1 MSKIG
6 KRAILI
12 LLALPIGFNV
22 MAQEIKK
29 LTLEDLIPGGETYRY
44 AENLYGLQWWGDVCI
59 KPSTDT
65 IYTVQPRTGK
75 ETVLTTLGQI
85 NKVLADNKAGKLPTP
100 YSIRYPWADKP
111 QMLLKVSGKYIVYDF
126 ENNRIVSTLKLKDKA
141 ANEDYCVANG
151 NVAYTVNNNLYVN
164 EQAITD
170 EPEGIVCGQ
179 SVHRNEFGINKGTFW
194 SPKGNLLAFYR
205 MDESMVTQY
214 PLVDITARVGEVNNV
229 RYPMAGMTS
238 HQVKVGVYNPSTGK
252 TIYLNAGDPTD
263 RYFTNISWSPDE
275 KSIYLIELNRDQ
287 NHAVL
292 CQYDATTGKLLSK
305 LLEETH
311 PKYVEP
317 QHPIVF
323 LPWDSS
329 KFIYQSQRDG
339 YNHLYLCDLTS
350 SLKGEWKSDAAGG
363 KHIEYIP
370 TKQLTEGKW
379 LVGDILGFNAKRKEV
394 IFQGVDGTG
403 SNNFAVNVNTGKC
416 SLPFS
421 FRSITE
427 GEHNGML
434 SASGSYLIDR
444 YSTPTLPRRIDI
456 VDTKSLK
463 TVNLL
468 TAKDPYEGYEM
479 PTIET
484 GTIKADDGT
493 TDLYYRL
500 TKPADFDPNKKY
512 PVIVYVYGGPHA
524 QLVTGGWLNG
534 SRGWDIYMANKG
546 YIMFTLDN
554 RGSANRGLEFE
565 NATFRR
571 LGIEEG
577 KDQVKGIEFLK
588 SLPYID
594 GNRIGV
600 HGWSFGGHM
609 TTALLLRYPEIFKVG
624 VAGGPVIDWGY
635 YEVMYGERY
644 MDTPETPLLLIFLH
658 APPFLAGN
666 EHGSRLRRPLGLGGD
681 AAQRHFIHQPPRAR
695 IAHAQ
700 PPLEHADGNLPRVHG
715 QLNRLGEHF
724 VHRLAR
730 ARRVGGCAAVLVGRG
745 VHLLDHVLV
754 VIRAVEA
761 AHKLDDALHL
771 VVGNEAALHARRLAR
786 ALRRIEHVALAQ
798 QLFRAAGIEDRPAV
812 DLAGHRERDSA
823 RDVRL
828 NHARDDVDRRPL
840 RRDHQ
845 MDARRARQ
853 LRQSADGFLHLAGG
867 DHHQIGQL
875 VDDDGDIGHLLEVR
889 VRCSQLIEGLDVAD
903 VVLRKEVVAALHLH
917 NRPAQRRARLLRVG
931 HDRHEQVRNP
941 VVDGKLDNLRVD
953 EDEPHFLRLG
963 AEDDGVDDRVDAD
976 GFARARRAR
985 SVTYSP
991 MGL

>member
-12 LLALPIGFNV
+12 LLALPIVINV
-22 MAQEIKK
+22 MAQETKK

-65 IYTVQPRTGK
+65 IYTVQPQTGK
-75 ETVLTTLGQI
+75 EAVLTTLEQI
-85 NKVLADNKAGKLPTP
+85 NKVLAGHKAGKLSTP
-100 YSIRYPWADKP
+100 YSILYPWADKP
-111 QMLLKVSGKYIVYDF
+111 QMLLKVSGKFIVYDF
-126 ENNRIVSTLKLKDKA
+126 KNNRIVSTLKLKEKA
-141 ANEDYCVANG
+141 ANEDYCAANG

-164 EQAITD
+164 EQAITN

-238 HQVKVGVYNPSTGK
+238 HQVKVGIYNPATEK
-252 TIYLNAGDPTD
+252 TIYLDAGDPTD
-263 RYFTNISWSPDE
+263 RYFTNISWSLDE
-275 KSIYLIELNRDQ
+275 KSLYLIELNRDQ

-292 CQYDATTGKLLSK
+292 CQYDATTGKLTGK

-323 LPWDSS
+323 LPWDNN

-339 YNHLYLCDLTS
+339 YNHLYLCDITT
-350 SLKGEWKSDAAGG
+350 SLKGDWKSEAAGG

-370 TKQLTEGKW
+370 VKQLTEGKW

-394 IFQGVDGTG
+394 IFQAVDGKG
-403 SNNFAVNVNTGKC
+403 CNNFAVNVNTGKR

-421 FRSITE
+421 FRSTTE
-427 GEHNGML
+427 GEHNGTL
-434 SASGSYLIDR
+434 SASGTYLIDR
-444 YSTPTLPRRIDI
+444 YSTPTLPRCIDI

-468 TAKDPYEGYEM
+468 TALNPYEGYQM

-484 GTIKADDGT
+484 GTIKAADGT

-524 QLVTGGWLNG
+524 QLVTSGWLNG

-644 MDTPETPLLLIFLH
+644 MDTPESNPEGYKECDLKN
-658 APPFLAGN
+658 LAG
-666 EHGSRLRRPLGLGGD
+666 
-681 AAQRHFIHQPPRAR
+681 
-695 IAHAQ
+695 
-700 PPLEHADGNLPRVHG
+700 
-715 QLNRLGEHF
+715 QL
-724 VHRLAR
+724 
-730 ARRVGGCAAVLVGRG
+730 
-745 VHLLDHVLV
+745 
-754 VIRAVEA
+754 
-761 AHKLDDALHL
+761 K
-771 VVGNEAALHARRLAR
+771 
-786 ALRRIEHVALAQ
+786 
-798 QLFRAAGIEDRPAV
+798 
-812 DLAGHRERDSA
+812 
-823 RDVRL
+823 
-828 NHARDDVDRRPL
+828 
-840 RRDHQ
+840 
-845 MDARRARQ
+845 
-853 LRQSADGFLHLAGG
+853 
-867 DHHQIGQL
+867 
-875 VDDDGDIGHLLEVR
+875 GHLLIIHDDHDDTCVPQHTLSFMKACVDARTYPDLFIYPCHKHNVSGRDR
-889 VRCSQLIEGLDVAD
+889 V
-903 VVLRKEVVAALHLH
+903 HLH
-917 NRPAQRRARLLRVG
+917 EKITRYF
-931 HDRHEQVRNP
+931 EQ
-941 VVDGKLDNLRVD
+941 NL
-953 EDEPHFLRLG
+953 
-963 AEDDGVDDRVDAD
+963 
-976 GFARARRAR
+976 
-985 SVTYSP
+985 
-991 MGL
+991 